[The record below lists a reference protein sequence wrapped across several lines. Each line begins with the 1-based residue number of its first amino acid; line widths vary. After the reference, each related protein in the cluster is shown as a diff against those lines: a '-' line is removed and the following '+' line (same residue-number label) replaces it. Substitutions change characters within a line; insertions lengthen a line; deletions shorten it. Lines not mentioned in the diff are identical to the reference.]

1 MDAVE
6 GEEIQSEVEIEK
18 DEVEKIVKTT
28 QETSG

>member
-28 QETSG
+28 QHGD

>member
-18 DEVEKIVKTT
+18 DEVETIVKTT